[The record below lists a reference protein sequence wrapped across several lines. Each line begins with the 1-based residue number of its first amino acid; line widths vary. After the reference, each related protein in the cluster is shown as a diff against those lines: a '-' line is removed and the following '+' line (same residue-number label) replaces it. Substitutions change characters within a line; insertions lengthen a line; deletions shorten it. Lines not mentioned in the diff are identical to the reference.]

1 MGHRNPEFF
10 ESCFQHPPQVM
21 AQGPGRVNL
30 IGEHTDYNQGWALP
44 FAIEQSVTVALSPRD
59 DRRVRVASAEIPGV
73 IGTDLDRLRSAEG
86 WAAYPLG
93 AAWAL
98 LQEVGADSARGF
110 DLALT
115 SEVPIG
121 AGLSS
126 SAALE
131 TAVLVGL
138 CRLWDLEVDRRTL
151 ARLGQRAENEVVGA
165 PTGIMDQMASLL
177 GTADA
182 AVLLDCRDLS
192 TELVDLSLEA
202 AGLQIVVI
210 DTRMHHSHAGRGY
223 RTRREEC
230 VQATRLLGLDSL
242 RDLDIVDIEAATR
255 RLDERLARRVRHV
268 VTENQRV
275 LDTVSTLR
283 SEGPAAI
290 GKLLNASHDSLR
302 NDFEVS
308 CPEVDLAV
316 ELARTMGAL
325 GARMTGGGFGGSA
338 IALLRPDVLPG
349 LTEEIEDVYARCFYD
364 IPQLFVA
371 TPAPGAGLLP

>member
-1 MGHRNPEFF
+1 MGRRNPEFF
-10 ESCFQHPPQVM
+10 ESCFQYPPQVV
-21 AQGPGRVNL
+21 AHGPGRVNL

-44 FAIEQSVTVALSPRD
+44 FAIEQAVIAALSLRD
-59 DRRVRVASAEIPGV
+59 DRRVRVASAEVAGV
-73 IGTDLDRLRSAEG
+73 IETDLDRLHSAEG

-110 DLALT
+110 DLAIT
-115 SEVPIG
+115 SEVPMG

-138 CRLWDLEVDRRTL
+138 CRLWGLEVDRRTL

-165 PTGIMDQMASLL
+165 PTGVMDQMASLL
-177 GTADA
+177 GTANA

-230 VQATRLLGLDSL
+230 AQATRLLGLESL
-242 RDLDIVDIEAATR
+242 RDLDIADIEAATR

-290 GKLLNASHDSLR
+290 GNLLNASHDSLR

-316 ELARTMGAL
+316 ELAKTMGAL

-338 IALLRPDVLPG
+338 IALLRPDIVPG
-349 LTEEIEDVYARCFYD
+349 LTEEIEDVYARCCYD

-371 TPAPGAGLLP
+371 APAPGAGLLS